1 MDEENGRDNFLERLF
16 KKKRQSSED
25 GAAEQEI
32 IAIVN
37 EGQEN
42 GTIEPQE
49 AEMIAN
55 IFELSDKEA
64 GDIMTNRGHIVAFDD
79 EMKLKDAVREI
90 LNNNFSRYPVY
101 HDDLDHIIG
110 ILHLKDAVRLR
121 DEAPKQ
127 NPTLAEL
134 GGSLREAV
142 FVPET
147 KTVNALFKQMQSG
160 NTQMVIVV
168 DEYGQTS
175 GLVAMEDILEEIVGN
190 IRDEYDEEND
200 RIVASEGGE
209 TYLIEGL
216 TKLEDLRE
224 RLDIDFGETEFET
237 INGYLIAMMEHIPE
251 EGDHFETDIGGYHF
265 KVEDVKDKMI
275 TSISVVKH
283 TAEKKSGDDN

>member
-1 MDEENGRDNFLERLF
+1 MEDDAKPRWFERLF
-16 KKKRQSSED
+16 KKKKELDED
-25 GAAEQEI
+25 GTEREI

-42 GTIEPQE
+42 GTIEPEE

-64 GDIMTNRGHIVAFDD
+64 GDIMTNRNHIMAFDD
-79 EMKLKDAVREI
+79 ETKLKDALKEI
-90 LNNNFSRYPVY
+90 INNNFSRYPVY
-101 HDDLDHIIG
+101 HEDLDHIIG
-110 ILHLKDAVRLR
+110 ILHLKDAIRMR
-121 DEAPKQ
+121 EEAPKL

-134 GGSLREAV
+134 SDELREAV

-147 KTVNALFKQMQSG
+147 KTVNSLFKQMQST

-190 IRDEYDEEND
+190 IQDEYDDDND
-200 RIVASEGGE
+200 RIVEDDKGDN
-209 TYLIEGL
+209 YLIEGL
-216 TKLEDLRE
+216 TKLEDLSE
-224 RLDIDFGETEFET
+224 RLGIDFGDTEFET
-237 INGYLIAMMEHIPE
+237 INGYLISLMEHIPE

-265 KVEDVKDKMI
+265 KVEDVEDKMI
-275 TSISVVKH
+275 KSISVNRL
-283 TAEKKSGDDN
+283 T

>member
-1 MDEENGRDNFLERLF
+1 MEDDAKPRWFERLF
-16 KKKRQSSED
+16 KKKKELDED
-25 GAAEQEI
+25 GTEREI

-42 GTIEPQE
+42 GTIEPEE

-64 GDIMTNRGHIVAFDD
+64 GDIMTNRNHIMAFDD
-79 EMKLKDAVREI
+79 ETKLKDALKEI
-90 LNNNFSRYPVY
+90 INNNFSRYPVY
-101 HDDLDHIIG
+101 HEDLDHIIG
-110 ILHLKDAVRLR
+110 ILHLKDAIRMR
-121 DEAPKQ
+121 EETPKL

-134 GGSLREAV
+134 SDELREAV

-147 KTVNALFKQMQSG
+147 KTVNSLFKQMQST

-190 IRDEYDEEND
+190 IQDEYDDDND
-200 RIVASEGGE
+200 RIVEDDKGDN
-209 TYLIEGL
+209 YLIEGL
-216 TKLEDLRE
+216 TKLEDLSE
-224 RLDIDFGETEFET
+224 RLGIDFGDTEFET
-237 INGYLIAMMEHIPE
+237 INGYLISLMEHIPE

-265 KVEDVKDKMI
+265 KVEDVEDKMI
-275 TSISVVKH
+275 KSISVNRL
-283 TAEKKSGDDN
+283 T

>member
-1 MDEENGRDNFLERLF
+1 MEDDAKPRWFERLF
-16 KKKRQSSED
+16 KKKKELDED
-25 GAAEQEI
+25 GTEREI

-42 GTIEPQE
+42 GTIEPEE

-64 GDIMTNRGHIVAFDD
+64 GDIMTNRNHIMAFDD
-79 EMKLKDAVREI
+79 ETKLKDALKEI
-90 LNNNFSRYPVY
+90 INNNFSRYPVY
-101 HDDLDHIIG
+101 HEDLDHIIG
-110 ILHLKDAVRLR
+110 ILHLKDAIRMR
-121 DEAPKQ
+121 EESPKL

-134 GGSLREAV
+134 SDELREAV

-147 KTVNALFKQMQSG
+147 KTVNSLFKQMQST

-190 IRDEYDEEND
+190 IQDEYDDDND
-200 RIVASEGGE
+200 RIVEDDKGDN
-209 TYLIEGL
+209 YLIEGL
-216 TKLEDLRE
+216 TKLEDLSE
-224 RLDIDFGETEFET
+224 RLGIDFGDTEFET
-237 INGYLIAMMEHIPE
+237 INGYLISLMEHIPE

-265 KVEDVKDKMI
+265 KVEDVEDKMI
-275 TSISVVKH
+275 KSISVNRL
-283 TAEKKSGDDN
+283 T